1 MKENLKTYQFVLT
14 LAVVCAFL
22 LSLTNSNLK
31 EKQLYNIEVDRQ
43 KNVLKCAGFDVA
55 TLSSEE
61 IVENYNL
68 SIVEKV
74 LSLNGDELD
83 IKINDLN
90 VLENKVTGQLNYYYE
105 NDEYL
110 PLYVY
115 ESGGMIQ
122 NYILPISGK
131 GLWSTLF
138 GFVSLSDDFKLVKG
152 ITFFQHAETPGLG
165 GEVDNPNFQ
174 KQFIDKKIFDENN
187 DLVSVKV
194 VKPGMAKGD
203 YQVDGLSGATITSN
217 GLSNFLKEDL
227 NRYKNFFKI

>member
-1 MKENLKTYQFVLT
+1 MNENLKTYKFVLS
-14 LAVVCAFL
+14 LAIVCALL

-31 EKQLYNIEVDRQ
+31 EKQKYNIEVDRQ

-55 TLSSEE
+55 SLSSED
-61 IVENYNL
+61 IVENYNS
-68 SIVEKV
+68 SIIEKV
-74 LSLNGDELD
+74 LSLNGDEFD

-105 NDEYL
+105 NNEYL
-110 PLYVY
+110 PLYIY
-115 ESGGMIQ
+115 ENKGMIQ

-138 GFVSLSDDFKLVKG
+138 GFVSLSNDFRLVKG

-174 KQFIDKKIFDENN
+174 NQFIDKKIFDKNN
-187 DLVSVKV
+187 DFVSVKV

-203 YQVDGLSGATITSN
+203 HQVDGLSGATITSN

-227 NRYKNFFKI
+227 NRYRSFFKI

>member
-1 MKENLKTYQFVLT
+1 MNENLKTYQFVLT
-14 LAVVCAFL
+14 LAVVCALL
-22 LSLTNSNLK
+22 LSITNSNLK
-31 EKQLYNIEVDRQ
+31 DKQLYNIEVDRK

-55 TLSSEE
+55 SISSQD
-61 IVENYNL
+61 IVEYYNS

-74 LSLNGDELD
+74 LSLNGDVFD
-83 IKINDLN
+83 INVNDLN
-90 VLENKVTGQLNYYYE
+90 VLENKVTGQLNYYYKK
-105 NDEYL
+105 NEYL
-110 PLYVY
+110 PLYIY
-115 ESGGMIQ
+115 ESDGMIQ

-138 GFVSLSDDFKLVKG
+138 GFVSLSEDFKLVKG

-174 KQFIDKKIFDENN
+174 KQFINKKIFDENN
-187 DLVSVKV
+187 DLVSVKI